1 VNSNEFVS
9 AADRADRA
17 SLATAV
23 RDHRAGRLREAV
35 SGYEAL
41 LARTPNDADLLQLL
55 GVALAQLGRHADG
68 AVLLARSLELQPNR
82 PAVLLNLAQ
91 ALHTLGREE
100 EALRACDGA
109 LALDQSLAAG
119 YRTRAAVLTA
129 LGRRDEALANAG
141 QAVRFAL
148 QDAGAHADLGAALA
162 AVGRDYEAVECFE
175 RATSLDPNLAAAH
188 HNFAVLSAR
197 QGQHE
202 RALQGFDRALALQ
215 PHQPALH
222 AQRGN
227 ALKALER
234 LPEAAESYS
243 LALALEPG
251 NPEALH
257 NRAVVYSLLG
267 RHTEALRDYDAL
279 AAEHRESA
287 ADLVGRGAALVA
299 LRRYA
304 DALAPLERAIE
315 SLPGEAEAHIQR
327 AVALL
332 NLERHAEAVESFD
345 RALALRPD
353 VPEVLNNRGI
363 ALTATRRLP
372 EALGSFIRSAVIDAT
387 NFDTHI
393 NLGIVFKTLGRHREA
408 AASFDRA
415 LALKPTDSSARFALA
430 FLYLSLGEFGLGWPL
445 YEARFDVPELGNP
458 RRRFNVPR
466 WQGSEPLTGRTLL
479 VHAEQ
484 GLGDVMQ
491 FCRYLPLLAAQGAT
505 IVFEVMPSLKAL
517 LRTLPGP
524 IHIIGRGEPVP
535 AVDYFCPL
543 LSLPHALGTRVD
555 TIPAQGPYLAAEP
568 ARIARWEE
576 RLRTLPGLRVGLAW
590 QGNPKAEEFIWARG
604 RSFPLAALEP
614 LAQLPGVSLV
624 SLQKGPG
631 SEQLARGP
639 FADRIADLGTDLD
652 SGPDAFLDSAA
663 VMASLDLVVSCDTS
677 IVHLAAALGRPV
689 WTALSFSPEWRW
701 LLERNDSPWYPT
713 MRLFRQP
720 TDGDWSAVATAMVRA
735 LAPLAAQRAGNP
747 DRAR

>member
-1 VNSNEFVS
+1 MNSNEFVS
-9 AADRADRA
+9 ATDRADRA

-68 AVLLARSLELQPNR
+68 VVLLARSLELQPNR

-162 AVGRDYEAVECFE
+162 AVGREYEAVECFE

-188 HNFAVLSAR
+188 HNFAVLLAR

-279 AAEHRESA
+279 AAKHRESA
-287 ADLVGRGAALVA
+287 ADMVGRGAALVA

-304 DALAPLERAIE
+304 EALAPLERAIE

-458 RRRFNVPR
+458 RRRFSVPR

-543 LSLPHALGTRVD
+543 LSLPHALETRVD
-555 TIPAQGPYLAAEP
+555 TIPARVPYLAAEP
-568 ARIARWEE
+568 ERVARWQE
-576 RLRTLPGLRVGLAW
+576 RLRALPGLRVGLAW
-590 QGNPKAEEFIWARG
+590 QGNPKVEKLIWARG
-604 RSFPLAALEP
+604 RSLPLAALEP
-614 LAQLPGVSLV
+614 LTELPGVSLV

-631 SEQLARGP
+631 CEQLARVP
-639 FADRIADLGTDLD
+639 FAKRIVELGNDLD
-652 SGPDAFLDSAA
+652 SGPDAFLDTAA
-663 VMASLDLVVSCDTS
+663 VMASLDLVVSSDTS
-677 IVHLAAALGRPV
+677 IVHLAGALGRPV
-689 WTALSFSPEWRW
+689 WTALSLSPEWRW

-720 TDGDWSAVATAMVRA
+720 TDGDWGAVVTAMARA
-735 LAPLAAQRAGNP
+735 LATAGV
-747 DRAR
+747 